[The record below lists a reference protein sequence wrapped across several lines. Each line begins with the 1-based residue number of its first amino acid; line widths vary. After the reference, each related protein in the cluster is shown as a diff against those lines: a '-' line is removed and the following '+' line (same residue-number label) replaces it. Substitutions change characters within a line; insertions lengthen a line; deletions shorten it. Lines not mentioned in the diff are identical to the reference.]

1 MNKKRAKLREANCYD
16 DIKIR
21 VIDRFREQDPMTLSN
36 SELRSAIDYMLAY
49 RWALNGDEQVLHEYI
64 EASKLRNKNK
74 NESKNM
80 NKKHIRL
87 TENDLHRI
95 VKESVNKILKEE
107 DFSGLDVNSQGSY
120 ELTYGEKSRDPKV
133 FERKIEILDN
143 FGYALSSAIQLYMAN
158 AAGMFR
164 ESNPDVYKRMMK
176 IRSDLIHAGGCSF
189 HSDALGLVH
198 SDNSESDEDYRREM
212 RQAEYEF

>member
-64 EASKLRNKNK
+64 EVSKLRNKNK

-80 NKKHIRL
+80 NNKLIRL
-87 TENDLHRI
+87 TESDLHRI
-95 VKESVNKILKEE
+95 VKESVKKVLNERTFGDEIMKKPYLDLMDAVNNFDNVVHQLYYEKDMNKLQDFGAGQKRVEDLLQRYNDALRAYRFACE
-107 DFSGLDVNSQGSY
+107 DFVRHEDSN
-120 ELTYGEKSRDPKV
+120 RPWW
-133 FERKIEILDN
+133 ERENI
-143 FGYALSSAIQLYMAN
+143 YT
-158 AAGMFR
+158 
-164 ESNPDVYKRMMK
+164 
-176 IRSDLIHAGGCSF
+176 
-189 HSDALGLVH
+189 
-198 SDNSESDEDYRREM
+198 
-212 RQAEYEF
+212 